1 MFQAAA
7 GSCLTAWASP
17 AACSD
22 FARASTTYQS
32 SGQRYQRPSSPPGKV
47 DKNINKNSE
56 PIQRPLSRLV
66 ANPKTAAARRQLEDE
81 ERLQRLRYGG
91 LTPSEI
97 FYGALLNNVARQA
110 D

>member
-1 MFQAAA
+1 MK
-7 GSCLTAWASP
+7 LTIT
-17 AACSD
+17 
-22 FARASTTYQS
+22 STRTVN
-32 SGQRYQRPSSPPGKV
+32 PSK
-47 DKNINKNSE
+47 DL
-56 PIQRPLSRLV
+56 RLFRLV

-110 D
+110 SGLVQKISC